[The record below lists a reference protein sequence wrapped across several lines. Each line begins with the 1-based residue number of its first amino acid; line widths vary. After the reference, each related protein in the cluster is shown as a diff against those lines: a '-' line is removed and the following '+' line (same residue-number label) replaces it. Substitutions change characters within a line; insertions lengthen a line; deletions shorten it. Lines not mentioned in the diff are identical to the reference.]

1 MDSFDLTLDV
11 KSEDERTT
19 ELVKEAIHQGEDS
32 DIYLVKDEN
41 KSTEELYNYYKSL
54 ESVESV
60 SYNKKAYL
68 MADSVEPVEPN
79 DNLFKDQ
86 WYHWDIYTPEAW
98 TITKGSSSVKVAVID
113 TGYISHEDLNG
124 NISGEYDII
133 NNNNNA
139 IDDDS
144 YYNSEDNKKVSH
156 GTHMAGLIG
165 AIGDN
170 NIGIAGVNW
179 GVEIMPIKIFDD
191 QAEGATTDYLIKA
204 IDYAVKKNKIF
215 AFDPSFRAN
224 LWPEG
229 NKGSEIIRGLLAQ
242 SDFIKP
248 SLDDAYHL
256 YGQDHPENYL
266 KKYHNDG
273 AKIVILSLGKDGV
286 LLSDGST
293 EPLHLPVFS
302 EKVVDVTGAGDS
314 FWSGFLTGILKGLP
328 INEAAK
334 LGNAVAAFKIQG
346 VGALSSVPPLSEIIS
361 YYDIQPIEGGNF
373 NV

>member
-1 MDSFDLTLDV
+1 VSELLTINDSLEIKENVIDVTAFGEVLIDMISREEAPLKECVNFTRYFGGSPANVLVNMQRLENETAFISRVGKDRFGEYLIETLKNENINLDCMQYDP
-11 KSEDERTT
+11 EERTPIIFVNKNT
-19 ELVKEAIHQGEDS
+19 ETPSWIAYRGA
-32 DIYLVKDEN
+32 DINLELDEQIYD
-41 KSTEELYNYYKSL
+41 KI
-54 ESVESV
+54 
-60 SYNKKAYL
+60 
-68 MADSVEPVEPN
+68 
-79 DNLFKDQ
+79 DNSSIFFV
-86 WYHWDIYTPEAW
+86 
-98 TITKGSSSVKVAVID
+98 GSFILSKNPAR
-113 TGYISHEDLNG
+113 
-124 NISGEYDII
+124 
-133 NNNNNA
+133 
-139 IDDDS
+139 
-144 YYNSEDNKKVSH
+144 
-156 GTHMAGLIG
+156 
-165 AIGDN
+165 
-170 NIGIAGVNW
+170 
-179 GVEIMPIKIFDD
+179 
-191 QAEGATTDYLIKA
+191 ATALKA
-204 IDYAVKKNKIF
+204 IDYVVKKNKIF

-229 NKGSEIIRGLLAQ
+229 NKGSEIIRELLGQ

-256 YGQDHPENYL
+256 YGKDYPENYL

-373 NV
+373 NE

>member
-1 MDSFDLTLDV
+1 MLTLHDSLNLEKNNFDITAYGEV
-11 KSEDERTT
+11 LLDMISREEAPLKDCANFTRYFGGSPANV
-19 ELVKEAIHQGEDS
+19 LVNMQR
-32 DIYLVKDEN
+32 LEN
-41 KSTEELYNYYKSL
+41 KTAFISRVGRDEFGEFLTEILENENINLDCMQYDPEEGTPIIFVNKSK
-54 ESVESV
+54 ETPSWI
-60 SYNKKAYL
+60 AYRG
-68 MADSVEPVEPN
+68 ADINLQINEQIYDKI
-79 DNLFKDQ
+79 DNSSIFFV
-86 WYHWDIYTPEAW
+86 
-98 TITKGSSSVKVAVID
+98 GSFILSKNPAR
-113 TGYISHEDLNG
+113 
-124 NISGEYDII
+124 
-133 NNNNNA
+133 
-139 IDDDS
+139 
-144 YYNSEDNKKVSH
+144 
-156 GTHMAGLIG
+156 
-165 AIGDN
+165 
-170 NIGIAGVNW
+170 
-179 GVEIMPIKIFDD
+179 
-191 QAEGATTDYLIKA
+191 ATAIKA

-229 NKGSEIIRGLLAQ
+229 NKGREIIRGLLAQ

-286 LLSDGST
+286 LLSDGSN

-328 INEAAK
+328 IDEAAK

-346 VGALSSVPPLSEIIS
+346 VGALSSVPPLNEIIS

-373 NV
+373 NE

>member
-1 MDSFDLTLDV
+1 MLTLHDSLNFKKNNFDITAYGEV
-11 KSEDERTT
+11 LLDMISREEKPLKECANFTRYFGGSPANVLVNMQRLDNKTAFISRVGKDEFGEYLTEILKNENINLDCMQYDQEEETPIIFVNKSKETPSWIAYRGADINLQINEHIYDKIDNSSIFFTGSFILSKNPARTT
-19 ELVKEAIHQGEDS
+19 A
-32 DIYLVKDEN
+32 
-41 KSTEELYNYYKSL
+41 
-54 ESVESV
+54 
-60 SYNKKAYL
+60 
-68 MADSVEPVEPN
+68 
-79 DNLFKDQ
+79 
-86 WYHWDIYTPEAW
+86 
-98 TITKGSSSVKVAVID
+98 
-113 TGYISHEDLNG
+113 
-124 NISGEYDII
+124 
-133 NNNNNA
+133 
-139 IDDDS
+139 
-144 YYNSEDNKKVSH
+144 
-156 GTHMAGLIG
+156 
-165 AIGDN
+165 
-170 NIGIAGVNW
+170 
-179 GVEIMPIKIFDD
+179 
-191 QAEGATTDYLIKA
+191 IKA
-204 IDYAVKKNKIF
+204 IDYAVKKNKVF

-229 NKGSEIIRGLLAQ
+229 KKGSEIIRGLLAQ

-328 INEAAK
+328 IIESAK

-361 YYDIQPIEGGNF
+361 YYDIQPIEGGSF
-373 NV
+373 NE